1 MTGVELAT
9 ALVIARASALRAV
22 ETIDEPWFHG
32 EAVVVEQAV
41 MIAHGF
47 DRDQARE
54 FIRTLLERI
63 D

>member
-1 MTGVELAT
+1 VNAVELAT
-9 ALVIARASALRAV
+9 ALVIARASALRAA
-22 ETIDEPWFHG
+22 ETVYEPWFHG
-32 EAVVVEQAV
+32 EAIVVEQAV

-47 DRDQARE
+47 DRDQARA